1 MFLNKQII
9 QLGVVGFLLVVE
21 VLFSF
26 GMYKNDQMRP
36 LEVSFLDIGQGDS
49 ILISYLHRYQI
60 LIDGGPDGKKVLTE
74 LSKVMPFMDSKIEV
88 VIITH
93 PDRDHFSGLLDV
105 VKKYKI
111 GVVLDNGQISEDELW
126 VELYKLIK
134 EKKIKTKSILEGSKL
149 EIDNEIFIK
158 FFNPDKIEKDK
169 KAKND
174 SSVVARLDYKK
185 NSFLFT
191 GDAGFDAEAD
201 MVFDHEDVDV
211 DFLKVGHHGSKY
223 SSSDFFLARVTPK
236 WSIISVGEN
245 KYGHPTMETINRL
258 KKINSKILRTDE
270 LGTITIQC
278 ERSECK
284 VKLR

>member
-74 LSKVMPFMDSKIEV
+74 LSKVMPFMDNKIEV

-149 EIDNEIFIK
+149 EIDNEIFVK